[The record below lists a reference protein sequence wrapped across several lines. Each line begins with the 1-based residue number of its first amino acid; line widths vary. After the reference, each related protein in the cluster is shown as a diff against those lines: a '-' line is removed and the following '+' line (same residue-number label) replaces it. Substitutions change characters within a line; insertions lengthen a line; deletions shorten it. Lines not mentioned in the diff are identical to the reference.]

1 MTVLPHNPHRI
12 RTPMQKKKNTHTH
25 ARAIARKVSHKRA
38 GRAHTCAPTDE
49 NGGGGGGGFCREQRV
64 IKISVVSFR
73 RFLVASHSLARHKI
87 VHCCLRLASASQ
99 TPHFREGGGLINK
112 SNHHN
117 QWPQSLQSSLAS
129 TLLLAVPPAI
139 EGREGGRGGGWGRFG
154 AGKSAHWRLSI

>member
-1 MTVLPHNPHRI
+1 MC
-12 RTPMQKKKNTHTH
+12 
-25 ARAIARKVSHKRA
+25 AD
-38 GRAHTCAPTDE
+38 GRE
-49 NGGGGGGGFCREQRV
+49 RRRRGGGGFCREQRV

-87 VHCCLRLASASQ
+87 VHSCLRLASASQ

-139 EGREGGRGGGWGRFG
+139 EGREGGRVGGGGSCGEERTL
-154 AGKSAHWRLSI
+154 APVHMKDPT